1 MTNTVNLREIILNIL
16 LEINREEQY
25 SHLAIRSTLEKYQY
39 LPKQDRAFITRI
51 CEGTVEYMLQIDYI
65 IDRFS
70 KVRVSKMKPVIQ
82 NILRSAVYQ
91 ICYMDS
97 IPDSAVCNEAV
108 KLAQRKGFYSLK
120 GFVNGVLRNIARSK
134 GHIPFPDRE
143 QPVEYLSVKYS
154 MPVWLVEKWL
164 GQLGF
169 EKTEAML
176 AQFLKERPTSVYL
189 RGSAED
195 RERTL
200 ESLKR
205 QGVTAEPAPYVEG
218 AYYISGYN
226 YLPAVE
232 AFQEG
237 CFQVQDV
244 SSMLAGE
251 AAGFQKGDFVL
262 DLCAAPGGKSL
273 YAADKLQGTG
283 MVEARDLT
291 SYKIGLLEENM
302 ERCRVKNMRAVR
314 SDATVLD
321 KSCIGKADVV
331 LADVPCSGLGV
342 IGRKTDIKYKMTA
355 QKQSELV
362 KLQRRILSNAS
373 QYVKANG
380 TLIFSTCTVDRAEN
394 EENLEWFLKNHEFE
408 AESLDEYLCEE
419 LHSETTARGYLQLLP
434 GTHGTDGFFLARLR
448 KKEI

>member
-1 MTNTVNLREIILNIL
+1 
-16 LEINREEQY
+16 
-25 SHLAIRSTLEKYQY
+25 
-39 LPKQDRAFITRI
+39 
-51 CEGTVEYMLQIDYI
+51 
-65 IDRFS
+65 
-70 KVRVSKMKPVIQ
+70 
-82 NILRSAVYQ
+82 
-91 ICYMDS
+91 
-97 IPDSAVCNEAV
+97 
-108 KLAQRKGFYSLK
+108 
-120 GFVNGVLRNIARSK
+120 
-134 GHIPFPDRE
+134 
-143 QPVEYLSVKYS
+143 
-154 MPVWLVEKWL
+154 
-164 GQLGF
+164 
-169 EKTEAML
+169 
-176 AQFLKERPTSVYL
+176 
-189 RGSAED
+189 
-195 RERTL
+195 
-200 ESLKR
+200 
-205 QGVTAEPAPYVEG
+205 
-218 AYYISGYN
+218 
-226 YLPAVE
+226 
-232 AFQEG
+232 
-237 CFQVQDV
+237 
-244 SSMLAGE
+244 
-251 AAGFQKGDFVL
+251 
-262 DLCAAPGGKSL
+262 
-273 YAADKLQGTG
+273 

-362 KLQRRILSNAS
+362 KLQRRILSNAA

-448 KKEI
+448 KRKYKT